1 MTDKIDALLAWPK
14 WPAVRRWAY
23 GVYLAVTSLLLA
35 VGWISPE
42 LKGAWDV
49 LGLALLGLALVNV
62 TDVGSVEEYDP
73 KHDVEA

>member
-1 MTDKIDALLAWPK
+1 MTAKLNALLAWDK
-14 WPAVRRWAY
+14 WPLVRRWLY

-35 VGWISPE
+35 VGWISAE

-62 TDVGSVEEYDP
+62 PNSDGGYDP
-73 KHDVEA
+73 RRDIEV